1 MGRPAVALSDP
12 ETGPAQLVRLRHGG
26 AHIWYD
32 ASLFDPFRPGI
43 FDPAWLQ
50 DQGLITGR
58 STGRNTAF
66 FFRDQ
71 GHDLVL
77 RHYWR
82 GGMIARLNRD
92 SFLRVPVA
100 GSRAMQEFALL
111 DWMRGRGLPV
121 PRPCAARFRPVAGLL
136 YQADLVTQMLPGTRT
151 LADRLAEGRLDPAIW
166 SRIGRSVAQLHQHGV
181 CHADLNCRNILLDE
195 AQKPWL
201 IDFDKSA
208 RRPDGPWKQANIDR
222 LQRSLQKES
231 RLNPAVHWDAQGWAA
246 LLGAWSDAAS

>member
-1 MGRPAVALSDP
+1 MGGPAVALSDP
-12 ETGPAQLVRLRHGG
+12 ETRPAQVAQLEHDG

-32 ASLFDPFRPGI
+32 ASLFDPFQPGI

-50 DQGLITGR
+50 RQGRITGR

-77 RHYWR
+77 RHYYR
-82 GGMIARLNRD
+82 GGMIAKLNRD
-92 SFLRVPVA
+92 SFLRVAVA
-100 GSRAMQEFALL
+100 RSRAMQEFRLL
-111 DWMRGRGLPV
+111 DWMRGQGLPV

-136 YQADLVTQMLPGTRT
+136 YQADLITLMLPGTRT
-151 LADRLAEGRLDPAIW
+151 LADHLTDGPLPPDQWAAIGQTIARL
-166 SRIGRSVAQLHQHGV
+166 HHHGV
-181 CHADLNCRNILLDE
+181 WHSDLNCRNILLDRDG
-195 AQKPWL
+195 KTWL

-222 LQRSLQKES
+222 LERSVQKES
-231 RLNPAVHWDAQGWAA
+231 RINPAVRWDGDGWAA
-246 LLGAWSDAAS
+246 LLAAWAKASG